1 MTSNTTRALKSLH
14 DFFSDDTNRLY
25 SLGRGSVARG
35 RGGAV
40 ASPEGAT
47 LRRRRLQSKLH
58 ICRLL
63 IVMFYNILETK
74 DRPDAAESIGGGGGR
89 VLHTHTAAHTGTV
102 VEATL

>member
-1 MTSNTTRALKSLH
+1 MTFLVTTQTGFTAPRRGECGK
-14 DFFSDDTNRLY
+14 
-25 SLGRGSVARG
+25 GRGRV
-35 RGGAV
+35 AV
-40 ASPEGAT
+40 ASLQGAT

-89 VLHTHTAAHTGTV
+89 VVHTHTAAHTGTV